1 MLSLDS
7 LKVRDIE
14 ASFMGRR
21 YQFALFNID
30 GRLADLVLPLC
41 VVSNGK
47 NNTTFQDCHGDWI
60 SIHNHSIPKEKP
72 V

>member
-7 LKVRDIE
+7 LQVRDIE

-30 GRLADLVLPLC
+30 GRSAV
-41 VVSNGK
+41 
-47 NNTTFQDCHGDWI
+47 TI
-60 SIHNHSIPKEKP
+60 
-72 V
+72 